1 MEDELI
7 ICDKVHFGKIVVVFS
22 FPNNFFFFPF
32 LTDVLRIDLPD
43 FEMMLFLSECHSL
56 GFKRECDT

>member
-7 ICDKVHFGKIVVVFS
+7 ISDKVHFGKIVGVF
-22 FPNNFFFFPF
+22 FPKTFFFSF

-43 FEMMLFLSECHSL
+43 FEMMLFFSECHRL
-56 GFKRECDT
+56 WF